1 MKKSRFLALA
11 TLGATMLTM
20 TGCTTNKGQSD
31 YVNCSISDYTLPSA
45 SSELTVT
52 IDASGQY
59 EVMPGASWLTVSA
72 QAADSFTLTAA
83 ENPEK
88 STRST
93 TVTVTCGAA
102 KSDIRIVQLMQE
114 SDYRYRRLTVHG
126 AAISPSGRYIVTN
139 TDEIRD
145 GVEGSVLQLI
155 DPYTTEIVA
164 TTYIP
169 SYVSGMSTVT
179 DDGLAFGDLGSIT
192 AYSFDIRTGDY
203 AIIPV
208 PDSGTPMI
216 SNVSADGTKWAGSVA
231 KGETYTP
238 TLWTDGV
245 PAYLPVPEA
254 DYRGGN
260 ITNRILARGISAD
273 GNVVYGNTWV
283 GLDMGMLYWKDGQ
296 VDWVGKDLRK
306 LLPVVLEDGTEQ
318 TLVNGMTCTADPYNI
333 SETGKYIGGTYTQEI
348 DPDTNQAA
356 SSVMSCP
363 AFYNTETGETT
374 LFEEFPG
381 AGGFACRDN
390 GLAVI
395 IPSMSIGAASTLVN
409 IETKETLGSYQDYI
423 LEHFGIILPAGSVD
437 LIAGENN
444 DVFFGMEPGILANW
458 WWYSAP
464 KK

>member
-1 MKKSRFLALA
+1 MKQPLSLALA
-11 TLGATMLTM
+11 TLCATMLMM
-20 TGCTTNKGQSD
+20 TSCTTKGDSD
-31 YVNCSISDYTLPSA
+31 FVNCSINDYTMPAEA
-45 SSELTVT
+45 STLTVT
-52 IDASGQY
+52 VDASGQY

-72 QAADSFTLTAA
+72 QETDSFTLAA
-83 ENPEK
+83 GENPDK
-88 STRST
+88 SPRTT

-102 KSDIRIVQLMQE
+102 HAQIQIVQLMQE
-114 SDYRYRRLTVHG
+114 TDYRYRRLTVHG

-145 GVEGSVLQLI
+145 GVDGSLLQLI
-155 DPYTTEIVA
+155 DPYTTEVVA

-192 AYSFDIRTGDY
+192 SYSFDIRTGDY
-203 AIIPV
+203 AIVPV
-208 PDSGTPMI
+208 PDSGTPMV

-231 KGETYTP
+231 KGGTYTP

-245 PAYLPVPEA
+245 PAYLPLPET

-273 GNVVYGNTWV
+273 GNVIYGNTWV

-306 LLPVVLEDGTEQ
+306 LLTVTDAQGTEQ
-318 TLVNGMTCTADPYNI
+318 TLVNGMTCSAEPYNI

-356 SSVMSCP
+356 SAVMSCP
-363 AFYNTETGETT
+363 AFFNTETGTTT

-395 IPSMSIGAASTLVN
+395 IPSMSIGHLSTLVN

-423 LEHFGIILPAGSVD
+423 LENFGIILPAGSVD